1 MIFRGKIFCRFPS
14 KFCEISSLAARLGR
28 ILAFLEE
35 KSQKFVDRAE
45 KLFFENCDFFNAFY

>member
-1 MIFRGKIFCRFPS
+1 MIFHFKNNDLRGKIFCRFPS

-35 KSQKFVDRAE
+35 KNQKFVDRAE
-45 KLFFENCDFFNAFY
+45 K